1 MLKRNSNAST
11 IKIGTRGSELA
22 LWQARH
28 VAKMIEE
35 KSDFQCEL
43 VIIKTTGDMILSV
56 PLSQVGGK
64 GLFVKEIEEA
74 LIDDSIDMAV
84 HSMKDVPAFLPEG
97 LILGAILKREDPR
110 DAFVSPHFPSIES
123 LPSGSRIGTSSLRR
137 IAQLKHSR
145 NDLQF
150 LSLRGN
156 VGTRLKKLDAGLV
169 DAIILAS
176 AGLIRLGYADRISQF
191 LPTDLSLPAVGQG
204 ALGLEFRKN
213 DRKIEDLLST
223 ISDRE
228 TTFCVQAERGVLAA
242 LTGVCQLPLAAYAQM
257 LSDNSFAVTARV
269 LDPEGS
275 VLIEEKMTGPCA
287 SALDLGVEVGN
298 RLLARGGKALL
309 DAVYNH

>member
-1 MLKRNSNAST
+1 
-11 IKIGTRGSELA
+11 
-22 LWQARH
+22 
-28 VAKMIEE
+28 MIEE

-156 VGTRLKKLDAGLV
+156 VGTRLKKLDDGLV

-242 LTGVCQLPLAAYAQM
+242 LNGGCQLPLAAYAQM
-257 LSDNSFAVTARV
+257 LSDNSIEVTARV

>member
-1 MLKRNSNAST
+1 M
-11 IKIGTRGSELA
+11 
-22 LWQARH
+22 
-28 VAKMIEE
+28 
-35 KSDFQCEL
+35 
-43 VIIKTTGDMILSV
+43 
-56 PLSQVGGK
+56 
-64 GLFVKEIEEA
+64 FVKEIEEA

-156 VGTRLKKLDAGLV
+156 VGTRLKKLDDGLV

-242 LTGVCQLPLAAYAQM
+242 LNGGCQLPLAAYAQM
-257 LSDNSFAVTARV
+257 LSDNSIEVTARV